1 MVGIL
6 FDGLM
11 EMVVGTHYFVEFRVL
26 HVILCHK
33 LSHF

>member
-11 EMVVGTHYFVEFRVL
+11 EMVVGTHYFVEFRVI
-26 HVILCHK
+26 HVPV
-33 LSHF
+33 S